1 MFTVRHMKVV
11 SVYLYCESILV
22 LYTLYMYTVP
32 IVTVSTA
39 VSVLGSVLEVATMVM
54 E

>member
-1 MFTVRHMKVV
+1 MNTFIIRIFSDK
-11 SVYLYCESILV
+11 ILTIYIS
-22 LYTLYMYTVP
+22 LMYSVP
-32 IVTVSTA
+32 IVTVSAA

>member
-1 MFTVRHMKVV
+1 MNIRIFSDKI
-11 SVYLYCESILV
+11 LYISL
-22 LYTLYMYTVP
+22 MYTVP
-32 IVTVSTA
+32 ILTVSAA

>member
-1 MFTVRHMKVV
+1 MHVK
-11 SVYLYCESILV
+11 SILQLHV
-22 LYTLYMYTVP
+22 IPV
-32 IVTVSTA
+32 VTVCTA